1 MKKARIVLIGFF
13 ICAFLSVPFSVSFSQ
28 TTSLKVQNF
37 LKFIPAAKSLS
48 EVRTAFEKANF
59 SQSEIDQLKK
69 AITSSP
75 ALTQKINQLVSQARA
90 LMKPKIDQNKQTALA
105 NLEAMKTKYV
115 ASQLQKAAMTQ
126 AQIQERIKNII
137 ATACVSDSPIIES
150 ISGAPIEPGV
160 SFEVHGKGF
169 GKGPGSIDLMVEG
182 FVYRAI
188 INRWDECYVWASLTP
203 EISGLRASNYATL
216 VLRTGGGRETN
227 KVASFQPLLEFTY
240 LYDWDEFDFTSGGSN
255 DYILNNYQLKNDW
268 FVSSRNFNYFVDG
281 GAGSGHAEITYA
293 SDLNVPNG
301 SARTNVHAGCS
312 WLAIV
317 DWGLYTY
324 IFGPKGL
331 AYK

>member
-1 MKKARIVLIGFF
+1 MKMGRIFLISFF
-13 ICAFLSVPFSVSFSQ
+13 ICVFLWVSVSFSQ
-28 TTSLKVQNF
+28 TTSIKVQNF
-37 LKFIPAAKSLS
+37 LKVIQAATSLA
-48 EVRTAFEKANF
+48 EVRTALDKAKF
-59 SQSEIDQLKK
+59 TQSEFDQLKK

-75 ALTQKINQLVSQARA
+75 TLTQKINQLVSQARA
-90 LMKPKIDQNKQTALA
+90 LMKPKMDQLEQAALA

-115 ASQLQKAAMTQ
+115 ASLQQKAAMTQ
-126 AQIQERIKNII
+126 AQIQENIKNII

-150 ISGAPIEPGV
+150 VSGAPIMPGV
-160 SFEVHGKGF
+160 SFAVHGKGF

-216 VLRTGGGRETN
+216 VLRTAGGRETN
-227 KVASFQPLLEFTY
+227 KVTSFQPLLEFTY
-240 LYDWDEFDFTSGGSN
+240 LYDWDEFNFTSGGSN

-268 FVSSRNFNYFVDG
+268 FVSSRNFKYFVDSSTG
-281 GAGSGHAEITYA
+281 GSGHAEITYA

-317 DWGLYTY
+317 DWGLHTY